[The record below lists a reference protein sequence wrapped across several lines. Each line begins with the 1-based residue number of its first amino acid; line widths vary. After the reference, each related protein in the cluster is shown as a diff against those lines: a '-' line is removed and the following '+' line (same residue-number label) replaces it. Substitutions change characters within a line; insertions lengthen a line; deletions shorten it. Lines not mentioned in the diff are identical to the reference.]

1 MYYKRNLVPQIP
13 AQGWHRATIK
23 SIKEGKPA
31 NSLIGL
37 SETALTTFV
46 TENCSLI
53 TQSFL
58 MAPPVNFMLEKLITV
73 TLGLDD
79 EELHL
84 EDLIGKRCGIKVEH
98 RFSQD
103 RVFANVVDVC
113 HIDELI
119 EDESK
124 EGLPQEELSI
134 LGDTDLA

>member
-13 AQGWHRATIK
+13 SQGWHRATIK

-31 NSLIGL
+31 NSIIGL

-46 TENCSLI
+46 TENCSLV

-58 MAPPVNFMLEKLITV
+58 MAPPMNFLLEKMITV

-79 EELHL
+79 EEINL

-113 HIDELI
+113 SIDELI
-119 EDESK
+119 DDESK
-124 EGLPQEELSI
+124 RGLPH
-134 LGDTDLA
+134 